1 MDLASAAMKTTTLR
15 STQGSARAFLGA
27 ALIGGSLLTLGG
39 CGVGEYHI
47 PAVAPV
53 VKQPPE
59 KGNSLLDDEPA
70 PEEKKPEE
78 KPEASPDDK
87 K

>member
-1 MDLASAAMKTTTLR
+1 MDLASAAMKT
-15 STQGSARAFLGA
+15 RACLGA
-27 ALIGGSLLTLGG
+27 VLLGGSLLALGG

-53 VKQPPE
+53 VKQPPD
-59 KGNSLLDDEPA
+59 KSNSLLDDEPA
-70 PEEKKPEE
+70 AEEKKPEE
-78 KPEASPDDK
+78 KSEAPATEEK

>member
-1 MDLASAAMKTTTLR
+1 MDLASAAMKT
-15 STQGSARAFLGA
+15 RACLGA
-27 ALIGGSLLTLGG
+27 VLLGGSLLALGG

-53 VKQPPE
+53 VKQPPD
-59 KGNSLLDDEPA
+59 KSNSLLDDEPA
-70 PEEKKPEE
+70 EEKKPEE
-78 KPEASPDDK
+78 TPAAPPAEEK

>member
-1 MDLASAAMKTTTLR
+1 MKTTTLR

-27 ALIGGSLLTLGG
+27 ALLGGSLFALGG

-53 VKQPPE
+53 VKQPPD

-70 PEEKKPEE
+70 EEKKPEE
-78 KPEASPDDK
+78 KPEAAPASDDK